1 MSDEEFRTEDPA
13 PDASLGKPSMWQ
25 ILLPWIITLACF
37 GYLYTRLEGAA
48 AREGLDLVDYLT
60 NIFSRVSWTKWLAL
74 MVPYSMFFF
83 LIDSLVVWR
92 VVSWF
97 NTPVRYLD
105 ILPIRGSS
113 YILSIL
119 NEQVG
124 KGAMGL
130 YLNRRYGVPGWEVGS
145 SMIFIMFCEFFYL
158 LGWATVGWV
167 LRRDDLPEIFGI
179 IPWIAGGAAIF
190 MAVWLLFFRGPL
202 GRNSALRDRPL
213 FKSFREAGG
222 LRYLTILAFRS
233 PALLAAVIVYTN
245 ALRLFGVEADY
256 GQMLG
261 YLPVIFFGAA
271 TPGPMR
277 TVAITL
283 WVVLFPGNEGEMAT
297 FGFVQHNFFIFFN
310 AAIGLL
316 FLRRANRELFGGAE
330 EGQTRLS
337 NATTHRDD
345 SESQ

>member
-1 MSDEEFRTEDPA
+1 MSDTDNTSSASNEDVTRPS
-13 PDASLGKPSMWQ
+13 ASRNPILWQ
-25 ILLPWIITLACF
+25 QLLPWAITLACF
-37 GYLYTRLEGAA
+37 YYLYMKLSGGA
-48 AREGLDLVDYLT
+48 AREGLDLVDYLSA
-60 NIFSRVSWTKWLAL
+60 IFSRVSWGHWLAL
-74 MVPYSMFFF
+74 MIPYSIFFF
-83 LIDSLVVWR
+83 LVDSLVVWR
-92 VVSWF
+92 VISWF
-97 NTPVRYLD
+97 NTPLRYLD

-113 YILSIL
+113 YILSII

-130 YLNRRYGVPGWEVGS
+130 YLNRRYQVPGWEVGS
-145 SMIFIMFCEFFYL
+145 SMIFIMFCEFYYL
-158 LGWATVGWV
+158 LSWATVGWV
-167 LRRDDLPEIFGI
+167 FRRHDLPSEFGI
-179 IPWIAGGAAIF
+179 IPWIACGAVAF
-190 MAVWLLFFRGPL
+190 LVAWLLFFRGPL
-202 GRNSALRDRPL
+202 GKNTALRERPL

-222 LRYLTILAFRS
+222 LRYLTIIALRS
-233 PALLAAVIVYTN
+233 PALLAAVFVYTN
-245 ALRLFGVEADY
+245 ALQLFGVEASY

-316 FLRRANRELFGGAE
+316 FIRRANAELFDGAE
-330 EGQTRLS
+330 TDAS
-337 NATTHRDD
+337 ATA
-345 SESQ
+345 

>member
-1 MSDEEFRTEDPA
+1 
-13 PDASLGKPSMWQ
+13 MWQ
-25 ILLPWIITLACF
+25 QLLPWAITIGCF
-37 GYLYTRLEGAA
+37 TYLYGRLDGAA
-48 AREGLDLVDYLT
+48 GREGLSLVGYLSA
-60 NIFSRVSWTKWLAL
+60 IFARVSWLEWLSL
-74 MVPYSMFFF
+74 MIPYSAFFF
-83 LIDSLVVWR
+83 LVDSLIVWR

-97 NTPVRYLD
+97 NTPLRYGD

-145 SMIFIMFCEFFYL
+145 SMIFIMFCEFYYL
-158 LGWATVGWV
+158 LTWATIGW
-167 LRRDDLPEIFGI
+167 LLAGDALPSEFGLIPIIFGVA
-179 IPWIAGGAAIF
+179 IAF
-190 MAVWLLFFRGPL
+190 FVVFQLFFQGAL
-202 GRNSALRDRPL
+202 GRGTELRERPL
-213 FKSFREAGG
+213 FKSFREAGLG
-222 LRYLTILAFRS
+222 RYATILVLRS
-233 PALLAAVIVYTN
+233 PALLAAVVVYTW
-245 ALRLFGVEADY
+245 ALRLFGVDVGF

-283 WVVLFPGNEGEMAT
+283 WVILFPGNEGEMTT

-316 FLRRANRELFGGAE
+316 FLRRANRELFGGFVPAGAE
-330 EGQTRLS
+330 PPAKEDAPDGRLS
-337 NATTHRDD
+337 SAD
-345 SESQ
+345 

>member
-1 MSDEEFRTEDPA
+1 MSDSQSLGDAPE
-13 PDASLGKPSMWQ
+13 PDASQRKAPRWVS
-25 ILLPWIITLACF
+25 LLPWAITLACF
-37 GYLYTRLEGAA
+37 GYLYTRLSGAA
-48 AREGLDLVDYLT
+48 AREGLGLVEYLT
-60 NIFSRVSWTKWLAL
+60 AIFSRVSWISWLAL
-74 MVPYSMFFF
+74 MIPYSAFFF
-83 LIDSLVVWR
+83 LLDSLIVWR

-97 NTPVRYLD
+97 NTPIRYVD

-158 LGWATVGWV
+158 LGWATIGWT
-167 LRRDDLPEIFGI
+167 LRRDDLPEVFGL
-179 IPWIAGGAAIF
+179 IPWLACAAAIF
-190 MAVWLLFFRGPL
+190 LAAWILFFRSPL
-202 GRNSALRDRPL
+202 GKNVALRNRPL

-222 LRYLTILAFRS
+222 LRYLTIMVLRS
-233 PALLAAVIVYTN
+233 PALLAAIFVYTN

-283 WVVLFPGNEGEMAT
+283 WVILFPGNEGEMTT

-316 FLRRANRELFGGAE
+316 FLRRANRELFDGSE
-330 EGQTRLS
+330 TRQ
-337 NATTHRDD
+337 A
-345 SESQ
+345 

>member
-1 MSDEEFRTEDPA
+1 MSEESSHPETPNSE
-13 PDASLGKPSMWQ
+13 GKKSNSTFWQ
-25 ILLPWIITLACF
+25 HLIPWAITIVCF
-37 GYLYTRLEGAA
+37 GYLYTRLQGAA
-48 AREGLDLVDYLT
+48 ARDGLELVEYLT
-60 NIFSRVSWTKWLAL
+60 GVFSRVSWVSWLAL
-74 MVPYSMFFF
+74 MVPYSVFFF
-83 LIDSLVVWR
+83 LIDSLIVWR

-97 NTPVRYLD
+97 NTPLRYLD

-158 LGWATVGWV
+158 LGWATIGWT
-167 LRRDDLPEIFGI
+167 LRRDDLPEVFGL
-179 IPWIAGGAAIF
+179 IPWLACAAAIF
-190 MAVWLLFFRGPL
+190 LAAWILFFRSPL
-202 GRNSALRDRPL
+202 GKNVALRDRPL

-222 LRYLTILAFRS
+222 LRYLTIIVLRS
-233 PALLAAVIVYTN
+233 PALLAAVLVYTN

-283 WVVLFPGNEGEMAT
+283 WVILFPGNEGEMAT

-316 FLRRANRELFGGAE
+316 FIRRANRELFGGTETKQA
-330 EGQTRLS
+330 
-337 NATTHRDD
+337 
-345 SESQ
+345 